1 MITCIVLQLTRF
13 FMTVIK
19 YITLLLRFDFAVKF
33 ALRTE
38 QSFNCATRGNLVV
51 TAARETHKQTAH
63 RTQTC
68 TFLLHIYIK
77 DSSYQ
82 STALLLH

>member
-1 MITCIVLQLTRF
+1 MITCIVLQLARF

-38 QSFNCATRGNLVV
+38 QNRIIL
-51 TAARETHKQTAH
+51 
-63 RTQTC
+63 
-68 TFLLHIYIK
+68 
-77 DSSYQ
+77 
-82 STALLLH
+82 

>member
-1 MITCIVLQLTRF
+1 MLGGGGVRMITCIVLQLTRF

-38 QSFNCATRGNLVV
+38 QNNPLIVPQG
-51 TAARETHKQTAH
+51 ETW
-63 RTQTC
+63 
-68 TFLLHIYIK
+68 L
-77 DSSYQ
+77 
-82 STALLLH
+82 

>member
-51 TAARETHKQTAH
+51 TADRHTNKPHTGHKHAHFFYIFTSRTAV
-63 RTQTC
+63 TTE
-68 TFLLHIYIK
+68 
-77 DSSYQ
+77 
-82 STALLLH
+82 